1 MVLKVS
7 GKVSKKRSDD
17 ELIEEFTST
26 GDLEVLGELYSG
38 YMHLVYGVC
47 LKYLKDRDE
56 AKDAVM
62 QIFEK
67 LIVEIPKQKIEN
79 FRSWLHV
86 VTKNYCLM
94 QLRSQKSI
102 GEKYNEWVIDPG
114 NFMENKYDL
123 HPIDKDEVDMETG
136 LADCIERLKDEQKE
150 CIRQFY
156 YESRCYSEIAK
167 NLGMD
172 EKKVKSHLQNGKRN
186 LKLCLEEKNER
197 KRQKQ

>member
-1 MVLKVS
+1 MILKFHRKIS
-7 GKVSKKRSDD
+7 GKKTED
-17 ELIEEFTST
+17 ELITEFTSSQ
-26 GDLEVLGELYSG
+26 DLEVLGELYSA

-47 LKYLKDRDE
+47 LKYLKDRE
-56 AKDAVM
+56 ESRDAVM

-67 LIVEIPKQKIEN
+67 LISEIPKQRIEN

-94 QLRSQKSI
+94 HLRS
-102 GEKYNEWVIDPG
+102 EKTRESKHHEWTIDPG
-114 NFMENKYDL
+114 NYMENSYEL
-123 HPIDKDEVDMETG
+123 HPIDKDYQAMDEA

-167 NLGMD
+167 NLGVD
-172 EKKVKSHLQNGKRN
+172 EKKVKSYLQNGKRN
-186 LKLCLEEKNER
+186 LKLCLEEKNE
-197 KRQKQ
+197 KEK